1 MTRMRNISTH
11 RGVFSAKTVL
21 LALLVSLLAGCGM
34 ARMAYNNGESL
45 SYFWLDRY
53 ADFTDEQKHWVQPE
67 IDEIF
72 AWHRRSQ
79 LPGYVGFLQTAQR
92 QLQEPVS
99 EARLKSDADMIRKR
113 LLLIMD
119 QSLPML
125 ADIALSLQPK
135 QITHI
140 QKKFS
145 SNNDDYRK
153 ENLRGDVEKRQ
164 RARYKRALK
173 QAEYFFGNLDGDQEK
188 QLRELSDA
196 RPLNNELVL
205 RARQRRQKEIIAL
218 LNRIR
223 AEKPGKE
230 ATVRLLGDYVKRS
243 LDHFSD
249 AETKAFYQAYEAATI
264 HQVAGL
270 INGTTARQKEH
281 AVQNLQHWIDDF
293 RRLSER

>member
-1 MTRMRNISTH
+1 MRNISTH
-11 RGVFSAKTVL
+11 RSVFSAKTLL
-21 LALLVSLLAGCGM
+21 LALLVALLAGCGM

-53 ADFTDEQKHWVQPE
+53 VDFTDAQKHWVQPE

-79 LPGYVGFLQTAQR
+79 LPDYIGFLQTAQR

-99 EARLKSDADMIRKR
+99 EAALKSDADMIRKR

-125 ADIALSLQPK
+125 ADIALSLQPN
-135 QITHI
+135 QIAHI

-153 ENLRGDVEKRQ
+153 ENLRGDVEQRQ

-173 QAEYFFGNLDGDQEK
+173 QAEYFFGNLDGAQEK
-188 QLRELSDA
+188 QLRQLSDA

-223 AEKPGKE
+223 AEQPSKE
-230 ATVRLLGDYVKRS
+230 VAVLILGDYVKRS
-243 LDHFSD
+243 LDHFGD
-249 AETKAFYQAYEAATI
+249 AQTKAFYQAYEAATI

-281 AVQNLQHWIDDF
+281 AVHNLQRWIDDF
-293 RRLSER
+293 RRLSGS